1 MRIPPDSPSFIGPRE
16 TRSPSLFSVSSS
28 CETLSGTTQPYRPRR
43 LGRERSP
50 ARDFCRV
57 VISFE
62 IPCLGWA
69 FPGQKL
75 RGFGSSG
82 GLQSSCKLSGKRSR
96 LVCWTHG
103 GDATCESWLSEYDLC
118 DGLFFE

>member
-28 CETLSGTTQPYRPRR
+28 
-43 LGRERSP
+43 
-50 ARDFCRV
+50 
-57 VISFE
+57 
-62 IPCLGWA
+62 W
-69 FPGQKL
+69 QKL
-75 RGFGSSG
+75 RGFGTSG

-118 DGLFFE
+118 DGMTVF